1 MSVLTNIAG
10 GESPEPSTNDPL
22 PCGEL
27 SGRISSVMRREGHC
41 AMETLWLPNIRSA
54 PLNVSFLS
62 DSTVKV
68 NTWSAGM
75 FYEILRLAN
84 KILVMRIDVTHR

>member
-22 PCGEL
+22 PCGGL
-27 SGRISSVMRREGHC
+27 SGRISSVMRREVQS
-41 AMETLWLPNIRSA
+41 ARETLWLANIRSA
-54 PLNVSFLS
+54 PLNVSFLG
-62 DSTVKV
+62 DSTVQV

-75 FYEILRLAN
+75 VYEIL
-84 KILVMRIDVTHR
+84 